1 MLHRNIGSRSRWS
14 RDASANSFVC
24 LLHY

>member
-1 MLHRNIGSRSRWS
+1 MLHRNIGASIAWRAT
-14 RDASANSFVC
+14 ASANSFLR